1 MLRTGLPAS
10 WQRDGISR
18 GFEMTDILN
27 DLQAMRQL
35 DAENTLDRMAEMSL
49 QCRLAW
55 QRVNAFRLPYT
66 HRAATSVVISGLG
79 GSAIGGDLARSLAQ
93 AESRIPIVVHRDYG
107 LPAFAGKDT
116 LVIACS
122 YSGGTEETLSAFEEG
137 HRRGCH
143 LLALTPGGELA
154 ARAAAVGAP
163 VLDYQYK
170 SQPRAAM
177 GFSLVL
183 LLGILWQM
191 GDTHLTAAHIDDTCV
206 VLDSLLSEVGPD
218 VPLDRNPAKQMAKA
232 LHGKL
237 PVIYAPDFLGDVAR
251 RYKTQINENSK
262 GWAFF
267 EVLPELNHNA
277 VVGYQFPQAFAE
289 QFVIVSLTSSFNH
302 PRNLLRV
309 RAVYELLKQSGVQ
322 YFTVEGR
329 GQYPMSHLFS
339 LVRFGDYLSYYLA
352 MLNEVDPTPVPT
364 IAFLKDWLARS

>member
-1 MLRTGLPAS
+1 MK
-10 WQRDGISR
+10 
-18 GFEMTDILN
+18 DIL
-27 DLQAMRQL
+27 DDIQQMRRL
-35 DAENTLDRMAEMSL
+35 DADNTLERIAEMSL

-66 HRAATSVVISGLG
+66 HRAATNVVISGLG
-79 GSAIGGDLARSLAQ
+79 GSAIGGDLARALAQ
-93 AESRIPIVVHRDYG
+93 PDSRIPIIVHRDYG
-107 LPAFAGKDT
+107 LPAFANKDT

-154 ARAAAVGAP
+154 TRAAAVGAP

-177 GFSLVL
+177 GYSLVL
-183 LLGILWQM
+183 LLGVLWQM
-191 GDTHLTAAHIDDTCV
+191 GDAQLTANHIEDTCA
-206 VLDSLLSEVGPD
+206 VLDAVAAEVKPE
-218 VPLDRNPAKQMAKA
+218 VPASQNPAKQMACS
-232 LHGKL
+232 LYGKL
-237 PVIYAPDFLGDVAR
+237 PVIYAPDYLCDVAR

-277 VVGYQFPQAFAE
+277 VVGYQFPESFAS
-289 QFVIVSLTSSFNH
+289 QFVIISLTSSFNQ

-322 YFTVEGR
+322 YFNIEGR
-329 GQYPMSHLFS
+329 GQYPMSQMFS
-339 LVRFGDYLSYYLA
+339 LVHFGDYLSYYLA
-352 MLNEVDPTPVPT
+352 MLYEVDPTPVPT
-364 IAFLKDWLARS
+364 IVFLKEWLARS